1 MGKNSNETTFSMHWM
16 MHNNVLLM
24 IVNIIII
31 IHAVFLLLL
40 AFLSSHGENIVEIT

>member
-31 IHAVFLLLL
+31 HAVF
-40 AFLSSHGENIVEIT
+40 FCSSLSCLHMARISLRSHK

>member
-31 IHAVFLLLL
+31 HAVFFLLL